1 MTGALTGNGFDADV
15 IIAGASFAGLA
26 VARELRGAG
35 RVLLLDHQDIG
46 AGQTS
51 ACGTTVDVLRQLDL
65 LISHQQTADRLVL
78 HIGKRTLSYPL
89 PYPYCT
95 FEYGQ
100 FCAALFE
107 QSGATF
113 ERARVLGVADGN
125 AVCPTPAGTS
135 RRRHGADTR
144 RTAAGTLR
152 RGRDRLAEHHRRVR
166 AAGLPDA
173 IHIER
178 GH

>member
-1 MTGALTGNGFDADV
+1 MTGASTGNGFDADV

-65 LISHQQTADRLVL
+65 MISHQQTADRLVL
-78 HIGKRTLSYPL
+78 HIGKHTLSYPL

-107 QSGATF
+107 QSGAIRSSGRGYSASPT
-113 ERARVLGVADGN
+113 GVRYRNVHRDI
-125 AVCPTPAGTS
+125 PTAS
-135 RRRHGADTR
+135 RC
-144 RTAAGTLR
+144 
-152 RGRDRLAEHHRRVR
+152 
-166 AAGLPDA
+166 
-173 IHIER
+173 
-178 GH
+178 

>member
-1 MTGALTGNGFDADV
+1 MTGAPTRNSFDADV

-65 LISHQQTADRLVL
+65 MISHQQTADRLVL

-95 FEYGQ
+95 FEY
-100 FCAALFE
+100 ANSARRSSSSRAPHS
-107 QSGATF
+107 SG
-113 ERARVLGVADGN
+113 
-125 AVCPTPAGTS
+125 
-135 RRRHGADTR
+135 
-144 RTAAGTLR
+144 
-152 RGRDRLAEHHRRVR
+152 RGYLA
-166 AAGLPDA
+166 
-173 IHIER
+173 
-178 GH
+178 